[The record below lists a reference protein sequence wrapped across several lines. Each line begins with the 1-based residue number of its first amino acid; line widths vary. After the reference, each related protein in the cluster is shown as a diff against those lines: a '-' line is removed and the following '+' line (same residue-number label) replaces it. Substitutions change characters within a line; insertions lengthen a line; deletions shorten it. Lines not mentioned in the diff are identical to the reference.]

1 MEMQGKMNTSYV
13 LCYFLPEVHF
23 CRLSRTPSR
32 RARRDM
38 SVTIRQLKTKEQN
51 KHFNQSVANE

>member
-1 MEMQGKMNTSYV
+1 MEMQGKMKTRYV

-32 RARRDM
+32 RARQDK
-38 SVTIRQLKTKEQN
+38 SETTGQLKHN
-51 KHFNQSVANE
+51 HCNQVVSNE

>member
-1 MEMQGKMNTSYV
+1 MEMQGKMNTRYV

-32 RARRDM
+32 RARQDK
-38 SVTIRQLKTKEQN
+38 SETIRQLKKIITVSKL
-51 KHFNQSVANE
+51 F